1 MACEPH
7 ADEPGDRA
15 MRRVTLAAFLLL
27 SACAAKNPVG
37 EGHVWQGTRSFEP
50 LSTTATSITGP
61 IAFAPGTLTFDGTK
75 SVGIESL
82 GVRQGAWG
90 DDGGDAAAEVFRM
103 ASDPGALRNGNTLC
117 GGVARY
123 AVFYEDDTF
132 GPAVGALFFSSE
144 EPPRDAGSAGLCGTF
159 SYAID

>member
-1 MACEPH
+1 MRH
-7 ADEPGDRA
+7 A
-15 MRRVTLAAFLLL
+15 TLAAFLLL
-27 SACAAKNPVG
+27 SACAAGNPAG
-37 EGHVWQGTRSFEP
+37 EGRVWQGTRSFEP

-61 IAFAPGTLTFDGTK
+61 IAFAAGTLTFDGTK

-90 DDGGDAAAEVFRM
+90 DDGRDAAAEVFRM

-117 GGVARY
+117 GPDTARY
-123 AVFYEDDTF
+123 AVFYEDDAF
-132 GPAVGALFFSSE
+132 GPALGALFFSSE

-159 SYAID
+159 SYIID